1 MRQITGGLMIILFI
15 VFLILKLAEAIDWS
29 WLWVLS
35 PLWIP
40 FSMAFTTAMFCAFF
54 DYELKNTDR

>member
-1 MRQITGGLMIILFI
+1 MRQITVGVMIMLFI
-15 VFLILKLAEAIDWS
+15 VFLILKLAEVIDWP

-40 FSMAFTTAMFCAFF
+40 FSMAFTTAFFCAFF
-54 DYELKNTDR
+54 DYSLKDESK